1 MKRLLSILTIIAAFV
16 LQANAQTSYEK
27 HWTCN
32 PHQYPHNMTLV
43 GTIQLDGE
51 ELLSEAMEVGAFHGE
66 ECRGSEI
73 LHYYPN
79 VDRYLVFLTVY
90 GTLNDEILFRLY
102 DHTTEEEVTAEAA
115 RIVFVDNAMMGNP
128 GEPYVFD
135 FSSDVTLY
143 TISANTLPQSGG
155 IVEGAGAYQYGQTCT
170 LTATANSGFQF
181 SYWLKDGIQ
190 VSNNATLSFMV
201 TEEASYSA
209 CFNEQHSYSQHWHP
223 NMHQYESN
231 MTMIGIV
238 QVDGVELQSE
248 VYEIAAFCG
257 DECRGAA
264 FLQYQPLFDKYLVYM
279 SINGQDGEKIKFRL
293 YNHQQNQQVDR
304 ITASLRF
311 LSNAHY
317 GTPDNPY
324 IYYFTSYM
332 TIAVTDNP
340 AANCGS
346 STGGGQFLPDDT
358 CTLVAT
364 PFEGYVFMYWSE
376 DGNIVSTEANY
387 SFEVTRST
395 NLVANF
401 SAYLPELHVT
411 SVSHS
416 DFMGGQTVSVSWT
429 VQNDGLLATPV
440 GAEWYDYVW
449 LSLENSI
456 TGGTGQTLLGA
467 FPNLAALEPGEYYT
481 QTQSFTLPLRT
492 SGPYFLFVITDA
504 QYAYNIEWENGVM
517 ELPYNP
523 PTFIGAQGYPNRVF
537 EMSEFVRGNGQQN
550 TYYHDNFFYDQVDIA
565 VPPLPDLQVTNILA
579 PTDFYSGTNISVT
592 ATISNMGEDRTQ
604 VSSWYDYLFVSDTS
618 VYIPER
624 CTYLDNNYHSGHLYP
639 DSSYQQV
646 FNGRVPVTM
655 FGEAY
660 FYVCTDYNHQ
670 NYEHVMSDNNVS
682 HSNAVNIILTP
693 PADLVPVIN
702 SYPQTVS
709 TGTLFPISFTVRN
722 QGAGNPNN
730 YYWSDCVYLSSTPNG
745 LGDNAIKLYDF
756 SHYSGLVP
764 NAEYTVTQN
773 ITLPSSL
780 QSGTYYLYVVADCY
794 NNVFEYLY
802 DDNNTVR
809 GTTQVTVTQPDLLIE
824 QIIAPDT
831 LTAGYP
837 FTISYVLKNAGEG
850 TIENWNIYD
859 KISVTPNSNLSY
871 QTELAYVYNENL
883 NLQPGQTKNMNYT
896 GTVPNHISEGV
907 YYLYLRTDSYSNY
920 LNESN
925 EYNNYLTKYPVF
937 IAHRPLPDLVPVSL
951 TLPNPV
957 NAGTDVQIAFDVAN
971 IGEMDLLDANC
982 NINVYA
988 SKYNYDYYGYWTLCP
1003 MQSQTIPLGGPN
1015 ISIMAGDTLHFV
1027 RTVSIP
1033 PTINSEY
1040 TFFKLIVD
1048 DWGYV
1053 DELNEN
1059 NNTLV
1064 LNNVNVHNCPL
1075 PDLVVSSIEV
1085 PNPMQVGISN
1095 QVSFYVKNVGE
1106 LALQDATLDFAVQAI
1121 VGDNINCPV
1130 QALIEPQPNSN
1141 ISLPIGDSIHVVMNF
1156 LISPMVSESCQS
1168 MAFIVNPNGN
1178 ILEANEANNATTVA
1192 VNLIYYPFDLEL
1204 ISMAVPSAL
1213 LGGRTYQISWTVKNI
1228 GTCPSST
1235 IPMYVEYDEEP
1246 TLVTGEN
1253 LPTPWTDKVY
1263 FSDDNIL
1270 SDNDVE
1276 LTAFNRTTVLNPNG
1290 TYTVT
1295 QSFVAPYAIGSKYII
1310 CNSDDSQTTYD
1321 YNRNNNKSVQA
1332 VTVEYGTLPDL
1343 SMTAIIVDDVLT
1355 SGDPYWIH
1363 YTVTNQGENA
1373 TLVDAWTDAFYVD
1386 SQIGNTNIASII
1398 GSKVHNG
1405 ILEAGAS
1412 YTDSV
1417 QVTPT
1422 NGWEGNYY
1430 FMGFTDATDLVF
1442 ENENEDNNILSV
1454 PVCLVKPL
1462 PCDLIV
1468 IGIEH
1473 PEEAESGENLTVSWQ
1488 VNNIGTHAAS
1498 GTVRDAVY
1506 LSNDDGWSSDDV
1518 MLGYMESTVNIPPYE
1533 SLPRELTAKVQGVP
1547 EGDYRV
1553 IVKTNI
1559 QYALNETSYENNDAA
1574 SMTEITVDYPILDIG
1589 ESIARTLEPDQTVYY
1604 RIVVGPE
1611 YEGQTLSCRL
1621 NTTSIL
1627 CMNKLYVAYEN
1638 VPTLASFD
1646 FGAATPMQQELEI
1659 LIPVLNQGSYY
1670 VLVTGNNSEHQTQN
1684 ITLAASIVN
1693 FEILHVDADHGS
1705 NTGSITTQIIGA
1717 KFDTIMDFR
1726 LVQGSEYLPAEK
1738 VFFTNSTESYATFNL
1753 TDMPTG
1759 NYDMVAE
1766 LPGGIIT
1773 IKDEAFQIE
1782 EGLPAELRVNIIA
1795 PADALR
1801 GTIFAVSIEYGNY
1814 GTTDLN
1820 VSGFLVTS
1828 NYPIAFTTDELALNQ
1843 TDITFMTAEGHGN
1856 PDVLRPG
1863 YFNTKTVFVNAVEA
1877 GNVSIQVY
1885 AIRRQY

>member
-1 MKRLLSILTIIAAFV
+1 MIALAF
-16 LQANAQTSYEK
+16 QASAQTSVEK
-27 HWTCN
+27 HWNCN
-32 PHQYPHNMTLV
+32 PHQFPNNMTLV
-43 GTIQLDGE
+43 GVIQLDGE
-51 ELLSEAMEVGAFHGE
+51 ELLAETMEVGAFSGD

-73 LHYYPN
+73 LRYYPN
-79 VDRYLVFLTVY
+79 VDRYLAFLTVY
-90 GTLNDEILFRLY
+90 GAINEEINFRLY
-102 DHTTEEEVTAEAA
+102 DHVAGEEVTADASTIA
-115 RIVFVDNAMMGNP
+115 FTDNAIMGNP

-135 FSSDVTLY
+135 FSTDVTLY
-143 TISANTLPQSGG
+143 DILANSLPQSGG
-155 IVEGAGAYQYGQTCT
+155 TVAGAGAYQYGRTCT
-170 LTATANSGFQF
+170 LTATADNGYQFGF
-181 SYWLKDGIQ
+181 WLKDGSQ
-190 VSNNATLSFMV
+190 VSDNPTYSFTV
-201 TEEASYSA
+201 TEDASYSA
-209 CFNEQHSYSQHWHP
+209 YFREQHSYSSYWHP
-223 NMHQYESN
+223 DSHQYENN
-231 MTMIGIV
+231 MSMIGLV
-238 QVDGVELQSE
+238 QVDGVELLSE
-248 VYEIAAFCG
+248 IYEIGAFCG
-257 DECRGAA
+257 DECRGNA
-264 FLQYQPLFDKYLVYM
+264 FLQYQPLYDRYLVYM
-279 SINGQDGEKIKFRL
+279 TVSGQNGDKIKFRL
-293 YNHQQNQQVDR
+293 YDHQQNRIVDR
-304 ITASLRF
+304 ITPTVRF
-311 LSNAHY
+311 ESNAHF
-317 GTPDNPY
+317 GTPDDPY
-324 IYYFTSYM
+324 IYYFTTYL
-332 TIAVTDNP
+332 TIATDINP
-340 AANCGS
+340 KTCNCGYV
-346 STGGGQFLPDDT
+346 TGGGQFLPDDS

-364 PFEGYVFMYWSE
+364 PYEDYAFMYWSE
-376 DGNIVSTEANY
+376 NGQIISSEAEY
-387 SFEVTRST
+387 SFEVTRSMD
-395 NLVANF
+395 LVANF

-416 DFMGGQTVSVSWT
+416 DFMGGQTVSISWT
-429 VQNDGLLATPV
+429 VQNDGISATPT
-440 GAEWYDYVW
+440 GATWYDRVY
-449 LSLENSI
+449 LSPEIEVSS
-456 TGGTGQTLLGA
+456 GGAWTLLGE
-467 FPNLAALEPGEYYT
+467 FENLAALEPGEYYT
-481 QTQSFTLPLRT
+481 QTQSFTLPLRM
-492 SGPYFLFVITDA
+492 SGLYYLFVVTDA
-504 QYAYNIEWENGVM
+504 QYTYEIEWGSYNM
-517 ELPYNP
+517 DFPYAP
-523 PTFIGAQGYPNRVF
+523 PPFIGAKGYNSRVF
-537 EMSEFVRGNGQQN
+537 EMSEFVHGAGNQYN
-550 TYYHDNFFYDQVDIA
+550 TYFQDNFFFDQVNVA

-604 VSSWYDYLFVSDTS
+604 VSWWTDYLFVSDTS
-618 VYIPER
+618 VYIPSR
-624 CTYLDNNYHSGHLYP
+624 CTFIDSKYHNGYLYP
-639 DSSYQQV
+639 DSTYQQV

-660 FYVCTDYNHQ
+660 FFVYTDYYQQ
-670 NYEHVMSDNNVS
+670 NYEHVMSNNNVS

-730 YYWSDCVYLSSTPNG
+730 YYWSDGVYLSSNPNG
-745 LGDNAIKLYDF
+745 LGDNAIKIADF
-756 SHYSGLVP
+756 YHSYYGLAP
-764 NAEYTVTQN
+764 NAEYTKTEN

-780 QSGTYYLYVVADCY
+780 QSGTYYLYVVTDCY
-794 NNVFEYLY
+794 NSVFEYLY
-802 DDNNTVR
+802 DGNNIAR
-809 GTTQVTVTQPDLLIE
+809 GEAQVTVYKPDLQIE
-824 QIIAPDT
+824 EIIATDT

-837 FTISYVLKNAGEG
+837 FTISYLLKNAGEG
-850 TIENWNIYD
+850 AIENWDICD
-859 KISVTPNSNLSY
+859 KISVTQNENLSY
-871 QTELAYVYNENL
+871 QTTLAYVYNENL
-883 NLQPGQTKNMNYT
+883 NLQPGQTKTVNYS
-896 GTVPNHISEGV
+896 GTVPNSISEGV
-907 YYLYLRTDSYSNY
+907 YYLYLRADSYND

-925 EYNNYLTKYPVF
+925 EYNNHLTKYPVF
-937 IAHRPLPDLVPVSL
+937 MAHKPLPDLVPVSL

-988 SKYNYDYYGYWTLCP
+988 SKYNYDYSDYWTLCP
-1003 MQSQTIPLGGPN
+1003 MQSQSLPLGGSN

-1040 TFFKLIVD
+1040 SFFKLVVD
-1048 DWGYV
+1048 DYPRHV
-1053 DELNEN
+1053 DELNES

-1085 PNPMQVGISN
+1085 PTSMQVGITN

-1106 LALQDATLDFAVQAI
+1106 LALQDATLDFTVQAI
-1121 VGDNINCPV
+1121 VGDSINCPV
-1130 QALIEPQPNSN
+1130 QALIEPQPNSS
-1141 ISLPIGDSIHVVMNF
+1141 ISLPVGDSIHVVMNF
-1156 LISPMVSESCQS
+1156 LISPMVPESCQTLE
-1168 MAFIVNPNGN
+1168 FIVNPNGN

-1192 VNLIYYPFDLEL
+1192 VNLIHYPFDLEL
-1204 ISMAVPSAL
+1204 LSMAVPSAL

-1235 IPMYVEYDEEP
+1235 IPMYMEYDEEP

-1321 YNRNNNKSVQA
+1321 YNRNNNKQVQA
-1332 VTVEYGTLPDL
+1332 VSVEYGTLPDL
-1343 SMTAIIVDDVLT
+1343 RMTAIIVDDVLT

-1363 YTVTNQGENA
+1363 YTVANEGENA
-1373 TLVDAWTDAFYVD
+1373 TLVDAWTDAFYVGRFN
-1386 SQIGNTNIASII
+1386 GNITNNASII

-1442 ENENEDNNILSV
+1442 ENESEDDNILSL

-1468 IGIEH
+1468 IGVEH
-1473 PEEAESGENLTVSWQ
+1473 PEDAESGEDLTVSWQ

-1506 LSNDDGWSSDDV
+1506 LSNDDEWSSDDV

-1589 ESIARTLEPDQTVYY
+1589 ESIARTLEPNQTVYY

-1611 YEGQTLSCRL
+1611 YAGQTLSCRL
-1621 NTTSIL
+1621 NTTSLL
-1627 CMNKLYVAYEN
+1627 CMNKLYVAFED

-1646 FGAATPMQQELEI
+1646 FGASTPMQQELEI
-1659 LIPVLNQGSYY
+1659 LIPTLQEGSYY

-1684 ITLAASIVN
+1684 ITLSASIVN
-1693 FEILHVDADHGS
+1693 FEILHVDTDHGN

-1717 KFDTIMDFR
+1717 KFDSIMDFR
-1726 LVQGSEYLPAEK
+1726 LVQGNEYLPAEK

-1759 NYDMVAE
+1759 SYGMVAE
-1766 LPGGIIT
+1766 LPGGVIT
-1773 IKDEAFQIE
+1773 IKDDAFVIE
-1782 EGLPAELRVNIIA
+1782 EGLPAELAVNIIA
-1795 PADALR
+1795 PSSVR
-1801 GTIFAVSIEYGNY
+1801 TGNTFTCTIEYGNY
-1814 GTTDLN
+1814 GNTDLN
-1820 VSGFLVTS
+1820 VSGFLVAC
-1828 NYPIAFTTDELALNQ
+1828 NYPISFTADGLALNQ
-1843 TDITFMTAEGHGN
+1843 TDLTFMTAENNGN

-1863 YFNTKTVFVNAVEA
+1863 YYGTKIIFVNANVT
-1877 GNVSIQVY
+1877 GNVEIHVY